1 MSIKSTITRRYI
13 VALLLVAASMTVSHL
28 LMRRQTASNVIDG
41 RLINI
46 SGMQRMLSQR
56 IALMANELAFERDDS
71 VLEKLAGKLQ
81 KSYDKMSANQSE
93 LNAAN
98 RLNGSSEILRL
109 YYGNNGVDKRVTDYL
124 ALAEQ
129 MLTAYRSDKLAK
141 AKLQPI
147 SRQIAKIAR
156 NGLLN
161 QLDTVVTQHQLGLER
176 KLEFIQRAELI
187 VLAIGLTILLI
198 EALFIFRPM
207 AEQIGN
213 AVKELESANNELT
226 EFTYRISHDLR
237 APIASSLGMTRVIS
251 ESIED
256 RDFDEAAFAVERVNN
271 AMERLDALITDVI
284 DVTKT
289 KEADAKKE
297 STPLRDLIERILEHN
312 SHLPGF
318 ERLKIDVRVDPT
330 ASVFVEKIFLKQSL
344 DNLISNAIK
353 YLDTKESSPQLSID
367 AEVEGSQCTIT
378 VSDNG
383 IGIPSDKQSELFGMF
398 KRFHPRKS
406 FGSGLGLYLVR
417 QNINRLGGSILFEPL
432 VKGSKFKIQFPLTAE
447 AVLS

>member
-1 MSIKSTITRRYI
+1 MKPFLSFGQWLTKS
-13 VALLLVAASMTVSHL
+13 AS
-28 LMRRQTASNVIDG
+28 
-41 RLINI
+41 
-46 SGMQRMLSQR
+46 
-56 IALMANELAFERDDS
+56 
-71 VLEKLAGKLQ
+71 
-81 KSYDKMSANQSE
+81 
-93 LNAAN
+93 
-98 RLNGSSEILRL
+98 
-109 YYGNNGVDKRVTDYL
+109 
-124 ALAEQ
+124 
-129 MLTAYRSDKLAK
+129 
-141 AKLQPI
+141 
-147 SRQIAKIAR
+147 
-156 NGLLN
+156 
-161 QLDTVVTQHQLGLER
+161 
-176 KLEFIQRAELI
+176 
-187 VLAIGLTILLI
+187 
-198 EALFIFRPM
+198 
-207 AEQIGN
+207 

-271 AMERLDALITDVI
+271 AMERLDTLITDVI

-289 KEADAKKE
+289 KEVDAKKE
-297 STPLRDLIERILEHN
+297 STPLRALIDGILEQN

-330 ASVFVEKIFLKQSL
+330 DSVFVEKIFLKQSL

-353 YLDTKESSPQLSID
+353 YLDIKESSPQLLID

-417 QNINRLGGSILFEPL
+417 QNIDRLGGSILFEPL

>member
-13 VALLLVAASMTVSHL
+13 AALLLVAASLTVSHL

-56 IALMANELAFERDDS
+56 IALMANELAFERDNS
-71 VLEKLAGKLQ
+71 VLEKLAWKLQ
-81 KSYDKMSANQSE
+81 NSYDKMSANQSE

-98 RLNGSSEILRL
+98 RLNGSLEILRL
-109 YYGNNGVDKRVTDYL
+109 YNGNNGVDKRVTDYL
-124 ALAEQ
+124 TLAEQ
-129 MLTAYRSDKLAK
+129 MLTIYRNDKLAN
-141 AKLQPI
+141 AEFQPI
-147 SRQIAKIAR
+147 SRQISKIAR

-161 QLDTVVTQHQLGLER
+161 QLDTVVTQHQLELER
-176 KLEFIQRAELI
+176 KLEFIQRAELV
-187 VLAIGLTILLI
+187 VLGIGLAILLI

-213 AVKELESANNELT
+213 AVKELKSANNELT

-251 ESIED
+251 ESLAE

-271 AMERLDALITDVI
+271 AMERLDTLITDVI

-289 KEADAKKE
+289 KEVDAKKE
-297 STPLRDLIERILEHN
+297 SIPLRALIERILEQN

-318 ERLKIDVRVDPT
+318 ERLKIDIHVDPT
-330 ASVFVEKIFLKQSL
+330 DSVFVEKIFLKQSL
-344 DNLISNAIK
+344 DNLVSNAIK
-353 YLDTKESSPQLSID
+353 YLDTKESSPQLFID
-367 AEVEGSQCTIT
+367 AEVEDSQCTIT

-383 IGIPSDKQSELFGMF
+383 IGIPVDKQNELFGMF

-417 QNINRLGGSILFEPL
+417 QNIDRLGGSILFEPL
-432 VKGSKFKIQFPLTAE
+432 VKGSKFQIQFPLTAE